1 MARTRPCARKSTHG
15 RCPRRGAGFHQRTR
29 RGTAQRLYTPRLPNT
44 FIVPVIDPNRA
55 RGFNREPDVQSDYYE
70 PLDGPNSDDSEEISF
85 TPSSSNQAAEELT
98 QNSVEAGAG
107 ESIIVDF
114 NQEWVKSFEENYKIK

>member
-1 MARTRPCARKSTHG
+1 MARTKPSARKSTHG

-55 RGFNREPDVQSDYYE
+55 RGFHREPDDQSDYYE
-70 PLDGPNSDDSEEISF
+70 PLDGPNSDESEEFSIA
-85 TPSSSNQAAEELT
+85 PSDSNQATSQLT
-98 QNSVEAGAG
+98 QTPVDADAD
-107 ESIIVDF
+107 ESIIDDF
-114 NQEWVKSFEENYKIK
+114 NQE